1 MSTKVPPNGGWG
13 WMIVLA
19 NALNGISSFPIIQG
33 FGLIFKESFA
43 ELNMNATDT
52 SVIISV
58 NLAFGMMFG
67 MINGALLKTFGYKK
81 VAMAGSIIFTV
92 GIMLTA
98 FANTFSLFIIC
109 YGILTSI
116 GLGMSMSG
124 FSLAVHS
131 YFTTKRNRA
140 MGLVVTIIGLGP
152 ILMPQVVSILLTLY
166 GIQ

>member
-1 MSTKVPPNGGWG
+1 M
-13 WMIVLA
+13 
-19 NALNGISSFPIIQG
+19 
-33 FGLIFKESFA
+33 IFKESFA

-52 SVIISV
+52 SVIINV

-109 YGILTSI
+109 YGILTCE
-116 GLGMSMSG
+116 
-124 FSLAVHS
+124 
-131 YFTTKRNRA
+131 
-140 MGLVVTIIGLGP
+140 
-152 ILMPQVVSILLTLY
+152 
-166 GIQ
+166 